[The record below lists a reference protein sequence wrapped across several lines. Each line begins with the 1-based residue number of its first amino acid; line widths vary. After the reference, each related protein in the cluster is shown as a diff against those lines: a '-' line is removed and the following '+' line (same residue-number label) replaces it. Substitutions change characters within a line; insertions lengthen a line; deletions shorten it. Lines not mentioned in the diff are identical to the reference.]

1 MVREREAGYNEEALR
16 HALAVDPRVLEPEL
30 VVRIVG
36 DRVVVTGV
44 VPTEARRDA
53 VGEVLGEL
61 VEDLQVDNRTEVA
74 SFQPPAGSERIT

>member
-1 MVREREAGYNEEALR
+1 MVSERESGYNEEALR
-16 HALAVDPRVLEPEL
+16 HALVVDPRVLEPEL

-44 VPTEARRDA
+44 VPTEARHDA

-61 VEDLQVDNRTEVA
+61 VKDLQVDNRTEVA
-74 SFQPPAGSERIT
+74 SFEPPAGPERIT

>member
-1 MVREREAGYNEEALR
+1 MVSEHEAGYNAEALR
-16 HALAVDPRVLEPEL
+16 NALAVDPRVLEPEL
-30 VVRIVG
+30 VVQIVA

-44 VPTEARRDA
+44 VPTDARRDA

-61 VEDLQVDNRTEVA
+61 VKDLQVDNRTEVA